1 MNLKELRQKEIVNL
15 LEAEGSILVLDLSK
29 RFNVSEMTIRRDL
42 FDLERQ
48 GMIERT
54 HGGAILGRIPANS
67 VEKPILERM
76 SVSQAEKKAI
86 AKATAD
92 LIQPNEMVL
101 LGSGTTTT
109 YLAKELAN
117 RKDIRI
123 VTNALTVMNE
133 LAVNG
138 ASNFIG
144 IGGFFRESEMSFY
157 GHFSEKTLQEL
168 HVDKVIMG
176 MRGIHPRL
184 GLTSDHPQELATDRA
199 MMAIGD
205 IVIIMAD
212 HSKIGYTASGR
223 AAPINSADFIVTSKL
238 ANWSIVEEI
247 RNLGVNVILV

>member
-1 MNLKELRQKEIVNL
+1 MP
-15 LEAEGSILVLDLSK
+15 DLSR
-29 RFNVSEMTIRRDL
+29 RFNVSTMTIRRDL
-42 FDLERQ
+42 FDLERR
-48 GMIERT
+48 GKIERT
-54 HGGAILGRIPANS
+54 HGGAILGRIPADS

-76 SVSQAEKKAI
+76 SISKAEKVAI
-86 AKATAD
+86 AKAAAD
-92 LIQPNEMVL
+92 LIEPNEMVL
-101 LGSGTTTT
+101 IGSGTTTT
-109 YLAKELAN
+109 YLAKELTD

-133 LAVNG
+133 LAVNN

-205 IVIIMAD
+205 EVIILAD
-212 HSKIGYTASGR
+212 HSKVGYAASGR
-223 AAPINSADFIVTSKL
+223 AAPITSANYIVTSKL
-238 ANWSIVEEI
+238 ANRSIIDEI